1 MDISRND
8 NKIYTVELNI
18 LNGIITDNNSEGE
31 YKNDNNSNN
40 SEGEY
45 IEDNNSEGEYKND
58 NNLKNKEQGTI
69 NNIQTKYSSIIPKIN
84 NKNSNKN
91 NYKDAILPTLG
102 IIIGATTLG
111 PAGGA
116 VIGTQLGLT
125 STTVLSGLIQTSSY
139 LTGMGLG
146 AITGS
151 HMNKFNINP
160 DNNCEWYNLYNTYDI
175 ISLIKIYNRIKKNK
189 SLIQLITEQ
198 FSKEYSSLFK
208 IKEEFI
214 KLYLKRNTKKNF
226 FNIDS
231 RSNIEKINDAHLC
244 IHYLLAFICQILINE
259 PNHQLIEMILLIIER
274 EVFKKIY
281 HILFPCFLDN
291 KELKN
296 KNEKLKNKNEEYI
309 KKDISE
315 IEIID
320 IEDSLK
326 KNINYQAYVE
336 TLRDMTKFHAPL
348 DKLSCLKMVIKM
360 VNYELYEYLGIKN
373 LGADRLIPILI
384 YIIIIAD
391 IPNLFSETQF
401 IEEYTHDIYLSGED
415 GYTLASLC
423 TVINAIIEL

>member
-18 LNGIITDNNSEGE
+18 LNGIIT
-31 YKNDNNSNN
+31 
-40 SEGEY
+40 
-45 IEDNNSEGEYKND
+45 DNNSEGEYKND

-296 KNEKLKNKNEEYI
+296 KNEEYI